1 MSASKAINPTMK
13 DILIGFVLGYW
24 LKDKIDPDKIEP
36 EAKTLLDTK
45 RTTENDGS
53 NHLSTGLWL
62 AGISLGIGLL
72 TLLIG
77 WYLLTFICVFSF
89 FGGIGMVLSRE
100 QHR

>member
-1 MSASKAINPTMK
+1 MK

-24 LKDKIDPDKIEP
+24 LKDKIDPEKIEP
-36 EAKTLLDTK
+36 EEKTLPDTK
-45 RTTENDGS
+45 RTNENDGS
-53 NHLSTGLWL
+53 SNLAAGLWL

-77 WYLLTFICVFSF
+77 WYILTFIFAGTF
-89 FGGIGMVLSRE
+89 IAGIGLMLSPE